1 MDKQRPKVGVN
12 VIVVKDN
19 MLLLGQRRNTAG
31 DGDWGLPGGHLE
43 FGESAIDGAKREL
56 LEETGL
62 TANLEFTNIVNDP
75 LVDKNTHYIH
85 LNFLASNVVGEP
97 TLVEPEKC
105 YEWKFFP
112 LNDLPL
118 NIFIGHAKI
127 IPAFINK
134 FTFVD

>member
-12 VIVVKDN
+12 VIVIKDN
-19 MLLLGQRRNTAG
+19 MILLGQRKNTAG

-43 FGESAIDGAKREL
+43 FGESAIEGAKREL

-62 TANLEFTNIVNDP
+62 TADLEFSNVVNDA
-75 LVDKNTHYIH
+75 LVDKSTHYIH
-85 LNFLASNVVGEP
+85 LNFLASNVVGKP

-112 LNDLPL
+112 LNDLPP
-118 NIFIGHAKI
+118 NIFIGHSKI

-134 FTFVD
+134 LIFVD

>member
-1 MDKQRPKVGVN
+1 ME
-12 VIVVKDN
+12 
-19 MLLLGQRRNTAG
+19 T
-31 DGDWGLPGGHLE
+31 GDWGLPGGHLE
-43 FGESAIDGAKREL
+43 FGESAISGAKREL
-56 LEETGL
+56 FEETGL
-62 TANLEFTNIVNDP
+62 VADLEFSNVVNDP
-75 LVDKNTHYIH
+75 MENVHYIH

-112 LNDLPL
+112 FDSLPS

-134 FTFVD
+134 IIFVD